1 MPSNPKAFPY
11 VYSWKSKTEPHCGG
25 LFDSTHHHH
34 QSKIACT
41 FAGICLAPRCMS
53 VRSWSMLHENY
64 QSNAA
69 RSCYTARYAAIEFKL
84 HAAQSDALQNAEA
97 RDRGTRRSVAVN
109 LVNPM
114 PCNFCHP
121 PILLEMD
128 GKDHAKL
135 EVYQIIG
142 FALPHYSGQ

>member
-1 MPSNPKAFPY
+1 MI
-11 VYSWKSKTEPHCGG
+11 H
-25 LFDSTHHHH
+25 
-34 QSKIACT
+34 
-41 FAGICLAPRCMS
+41 APRKLSIECREVLLHSS
-53 VRSWSMLHENY
+53 VCCNRI
-64 QSNAA
+64 Q
-69 RSCYTARYAAIEFKL
+69 TACSAKRRPPKRRGEGP
-84 HAAQSDALQNAEA
+84 